1 MHDLDMKTEIKY
13 FFDMKMEI
21 KYFADMEDG
30 VGHGREKLSMENRI
44 TYVLVPSMPS
54 DGMKAIVKGQ
64 KKGVVASTQQVT
76 CKEHTY
82 WRRLVGFFCMGLD
95 EIF

>member
-1 MHDLDMKTEIKY
+1 M
-13 FFDMKMEI
+13 
-21 KYFADMEDG
+21 A
-30 VGHGREKLSMENRI
+30 
-44 TYVLVPSMPS
+44 S
-54 DGMKAIVKGQ
+54 DGIKAIVISQ

-95 EIF
+95 ELF